1 MKKYFVVLV
10 AVLALF
16 TGCSKDND
24 NKNNKDNNSSNNNN
38 NNIVESKNLVD
49 AVLKNKNKTENDY
62 KKFVG
67 GEVLNENTNFLG
79 SSPFLLTYSVKL
91 GKSLVLNLDI
101 EFNAI
106 LIK

>member
-49 AVLKNKNKTENDY
+49 AVLKNKNKTENLLVE
-62 KKFVG
+62 KF
-67 GEVLNENTNFLG
+67 
-79 SSPFLLTYSVKL
+79 
-91 GKSLVLNLDI
+91 
-101 EFNAI
+101 
-106 LIK
+106 